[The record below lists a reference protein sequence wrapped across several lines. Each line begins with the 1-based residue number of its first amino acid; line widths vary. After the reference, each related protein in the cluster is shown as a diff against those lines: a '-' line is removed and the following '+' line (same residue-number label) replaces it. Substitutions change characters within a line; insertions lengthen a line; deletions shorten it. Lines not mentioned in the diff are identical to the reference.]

1 MAYKMDM
8 EFIEASSFTRSVSNY
23 FDDDEYRKLQT
34 ELMSKPELGD
44 VMPGTGGFRKLRWVN
59 PRRGKGRR
67 GGLRIIYFYFAGEQ
81 QIWIMMLYGKNEASD
96 LSSKQKKELRS
107 AIESEL
113 CARQSKRLARATRH
127 RRIQ

>member
-1 MAYKMDM
+1 M
-8 EFIEASSFTRSVSNY
+8 EFIEASAFTRYLSDY
-23 FDDDEYRKLQT
+23 LDDDEYRKLQN
-34 ELMSKPELGD
+34 ELAVKPELGD
-44 VMPGTGGFRKLRWVN
+44 VMPGTGGFRKLRWAD
-59 PRRGKGRR
+59 PKRGKGRR

-81 QIWIMMLYGKNEASD
+81 QIWIVMLYGKNETSD

-113 CARQSKRLARATRH
+113 RARESKRLARATRH